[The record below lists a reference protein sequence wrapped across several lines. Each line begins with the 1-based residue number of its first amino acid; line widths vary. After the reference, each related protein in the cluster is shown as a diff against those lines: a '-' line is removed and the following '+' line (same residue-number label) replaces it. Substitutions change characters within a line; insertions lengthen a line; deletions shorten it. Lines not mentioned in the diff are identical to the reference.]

1 MDRSC
6 SIFFLLLKVT
16 TEWLIE
22 DARFLDPNTTG
33 VGGGG
38 ALQEVIQY
46 VMVKPLVRS
55 VRLQQVS

>member
-38 ALQEVIQY
+38 FTRSDTVRYGKAVGEVR
-46 VMVKPLVRS
+46 PFAAG
-55 VRLQQVS
+55 

>member
-33 VGGGG
+33 VGGGFTRSDTVRYG
-38 ALQEVIQY
+38 KAVGEVR
-46 VMVKPLVRS
+46 PFAAG
-55 VRLQQVS
+55 

>member
-33 VGGGG
+33 EGGFTRSDTVRYGKAVG
-38 ALQEVIQY
+38 EVR
-46 VMVKPLVRS
+46 PFAAG
-55 VRLQQVS
+55 